1 MTGISY
7 RISPA
12 ITNDELNALFSA
24 SWPRH
29 DSSDF
34 QPILRRSL
42 LYVCAYSQAR
52 LVGFVNVAWD
62 GGIHGFILD
71 TTVHPD
77 VRREGIGSE
86 LVKRAAQASRE
97 HGLHWL
103 HVDFEP
109 HLRDFYRRCGFS
121 YTDAGLMDLVGE
133 RS

>member
-7 RISPA
+7 RVSPP
-12 ITNDELNALFSA
+12 ITNDELNALFGA

-29 DSSDF
+29 DVSDF

-42 LYVCAYSQAR
+42 LYVCAYSRDR

-77 VRREGIGSE
+77 LRRQGIGSE
-86 LVKRAAQASRE
+86 LVKCAVEASRD
-97 HGLHWL
+97 HGLRWL

-109 HLRDFYRRCGFS
+109 HLRDFYRQCGFR
-121 YTDAGLMDLVGE
+121 YTDAGLMKLGAG
-133 RS
+133 RP